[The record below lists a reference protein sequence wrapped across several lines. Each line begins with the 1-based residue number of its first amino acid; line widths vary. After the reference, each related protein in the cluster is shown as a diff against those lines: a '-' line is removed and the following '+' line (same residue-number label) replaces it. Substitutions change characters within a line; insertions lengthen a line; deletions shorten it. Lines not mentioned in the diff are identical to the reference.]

1 MAEIRDLQTT
11 RIPAATADERVTSF
25 LKSVYGWM
33 FVGLLV
39 TAGVA
44 VFIASQEQL
53 VRAIVTTRFLF
64 LALVIGQLG
73 LVYWISARVATLR
86 PSTAATLFIVYAAT
100 NGITFSVIL
109 LAFTG
114 ASIASAFLTTAGMFG
129 ALALYGTLTKR
140 SLVGLG
146 QFAFMGLIGIVIAS
160 LVGLLLAKRHAAI
173 PDLRVRCHRLH
184 GLDCVR
190 RAEAQGDGARG
201 RGPANGLVRDQRRA
215 LAVPRF
221 RESVPDD
228 PAALRR
234 PSLSLRARPERID
247 RDGQR
252 PSEMQLGLDF
262 RDERRADRRVRGA
275 RRVNVVPEHET
286 REARRAAC

>member
-114 ASIASAFLTTAGMFG
+114 ASIASAFFTTAGMFG
-129 ALALYGTLTKR
+129 ALALYGTVTKR

-160 LVGLLLAKRHAAI
+160 LVGLFWQNDTLQFLISACGVI
-173 PDLRVRCHRLH
+173 VFT
-184 GLDCVR
+184 GLTAYD
-190 RAEAQGDGARG
+190 AQKLKAM
-201 RGPANGLVRDQRRA
+201 A
-215 LAVPRF
+215 LAVDGPQTG
-221 RESVPDD
+221 SY
-228 PAALRR
+228 AISGA
-234 PSLSLRARPERID
+234 LSLY
-247 RDGQR
+247 
-252 PSEMQLGLDF
+252 LDF
-262 RDERRADRRVRGA
+262 VNLFLMILRLFGGRR
-275 RRVNVVPEHET
+275 
-286 REARRAAC
+286 

>member
-11 RIPAATADERVTSF
+11 RTPAATADERVASF
-25 LKSVYGWM
+25 LRSVYGWM
-33 FVGLLV
+33 CVGLLI

-44 VFIASQEQL
+44 MFIASQESL

-73 LVYWISARVATLR
+73 LVFWISARAATLR
-86 PSTAATLFIVYAAT
+86 PSTAATLFVIYAAT

-114 ASIASAFLTTAGMFG
+114 ASIASAFFTTAGMFG

-160 LVGLLLAKRHAAI
+160 VVGLFWQNDTLQFLISACGVI
-173 PDLRVRCHRLH
+173 VFT
-184 GLDCVR
+184 GLTAYD
-190 RAEAQGDGARG
+190 AQKLKAM
-201 RGPANGLVRDQRRA
+201 A
-215 LAVPRF
+215 LAVDGPQTG
-221 RESVPDD
+221 SY
-228 PAALRR
+228 AISGA
-234 PSLSLRARPERID
+234 LSLY
-247 RDGQR
+247 
-252 PSEMQLGLDF
+252 LDF
-262 RDERRADRRVRGA
+262 VNLFLMILRLFGDRR
-275 RRVNVVPEHET
+275 
-286 REARRAAC
+286 

>member
-1 MAEIRDLQTT
+1 MAEIRDLRTT
-11 RIPAATADERVTSF
+11 NTPAAAADERVTSF
-25 LKSVYGWM
+25 LRSVYGWM

-64 LALVIGQLG
+64 LVLVLGQLG

-86 PSTAATLFIVYAAT
+86 PSTAATLFVVYAAT

-114 ASIASAFLTTAGMFG
+114 ASIASAFFSTAAMFG

-160 LVGLLLAKRHAAI
+160 LVGLFWQNSALQFLISACGVI
-173 PDLRVRCHRLH
+173 VFT
-184 GLDCVR
+184 GLTAYD
-190 RAEAQGDGARG
+190 AQK
-201 RGPANGLVRDQRRA
+201 LKSMA
-215 LAVPRF
+215 LAAEGPQVG
-221 RESVPDD
+221 SY
-228 PAALRR
+228 AISGA
-234 PSLSLRARPERID
+234 LSLY
-247 RDGQR
+247 
-252 PSEMQLGLDF
+252 LDF
-262 RDERRADRRVRGA
+262 VNLFLLILRLFGDRR
-275 RRVNVVPEHET
+275 
-286 REARRAAC
+286 